1 MTAPI
6 RLCLWS
12 GPRNVSTALMYSF
25 RERSDTRVLDEPLYG
40 HYLNVSRAEQPGRDE
55 LLKTLDLDG
64 ERVVRDVVLGPC
76 GRPVLFMKQMAHHL
90 LGLSRDFLAETVNV
104 LLIRD
109 PEQMLPSL
117 VHQVKKPLPRD
128 TGLSMQSELLENL
141 RALGQ
146 DPPVLDAKELL
157 LDPEGVL
164 RELCRRIQLP
174 FEEAMLR
181 WPPGPKPEDGSW
193 AKDWYHNIH
202 RSTGFM
208 KYREKTGPF
217 PDKLKPLLAQCRPPY
232 DFLYANAIKAK
243 NRS

>member
-1 MTAPI
+1 M
-6 RLCLWS
+6 
-12 GPRNVSTALMYSF
+12 
-25 RERSDTRVLDEPLYG
+25 
-40 HYLNVSRAEQPGRDE
+40 
-55 LLKTLDLDG
+55 
-64 ERVVRDVVLGPC
+64 
-76 GRPVLFMKQMAHHL
+76 
-90 LGLSRDFLAETVNV
+90 NV

-109 PEQMLPSL
+109 PELMLPSL
-117 VHQVKKPLPRD
+117 VHQVKKPIPRD
-128 TGLSMQSELLENL
+128 TGLSMQSELLKDL

-164 RELCRRIQLP
+164 RELCQRIQLP

-208 KYREKTGPF
+208 KYREKTEPF
-217 PDKLKPLLAQCRPPY
+217 PEKLKPAAGSVPASLRFPLRECDQGQEPALKKRGLPA
-232 DFLYANAIKAK
+232 F
-243 NRS
+243 